1 MLQLNLDE
9 GAPLSEILMLDIF
22 IVIKNIK
29 EKP

>member
-9 GAPLSEILMLDIF
+9 GAPLSEILMLYIF